1 MDSQG
6 RFTHATIK
14 GKGQEIIFSG
24 TITECEDFWD
34 ANIAT
39 TKTPAGVRVFYIAA
53 SPDVIVNNTWEY
65 E

>member
-6 RFTHATIK
+6 RYTHATIK
-14 GKGQEIIFSG
+14 GQEGQEIFSG

-34 ANIAT
+34 DNVSS
-39 TKTPAGVRVFYIAA
+39 TKTPEGVRIFYILS
-53 SPDVIVNNTWEY
+53 SPETVVNNKWEY

>member
-53 SPDVIVNNTWEY
+53 SPDIVVNSRWEY

>member
-6 RFTHATIK
+6 RYTHAII
-14 GKGQEIIFSG
+14 KGQEGQEIFSG

-39 TKTPAGVRVFYIAA
+39 TKTPAGVRVFYIE
-53 SPDVIVNNTWEY
+53 SSGVIVNNNWEY
-65 E
+65 R

>member
-39 TKTPAGVRVFYIAA
+39 TKTPAGVRVFYMQT
-53 SPDVIVNNTWEY
+53 SPDVIVNNKWEY

>member
-39 TKTPAGVRVFYIAA
+39 TKTAGVRVFYIGA
-53 SPDVIVNNTWEY
+53 SPDVVVNSKWEY

>member
-39 TKTPAGVRVFYIAA
+39 TKTPAGRIFYIAA
-53 SPDVIVNNTWEY
+53 SPDVIVDSRWEY

>member
-6 RFTHATIK
+6 RFTLATIK

-39 TKTPAGVRVFYIAA
+39 TKTPAGRIFYIAA
-53 SPDVIVNNTWEY
+53 SPDVIVNNKWEY